1 MSEPTFLQDDAA
13 VTARALEVVG
23 ASFDN
28 GMNLG
33 ASCAPGIGINMLK
46 GAVVGTPEQFT
57 LLDQGNLANG
67 FTPTARDPQTSQCIG
82 GLPYV
87 NRATVPWPGSGG
99 VEGVLPEASIR
110 YGDNDSPSYAAIAA
124 DGELSGTITPI
135 ANCDLLSLAAG
146 WVAEV

>member
-23 ASFDN
+23 ASFAN

-33 ASCAPGIGINMLK
+33 GSCAPGIGINMLK
-46 GAVVGTPEQFT
+46 GAVVGSPEQFT
-57 LLDQGNLANG
+57 LLDQGNLANS
-67 FTPTARDPQTSQCIG
+67 FTPAARDPQTSQSIG

-87 NRATVPWPGSGG
+87 DRSTVDWPGSGG
-99 VEGVLPEASIR
+99 LSGVLPEASIR
-110 YGDNDSPSYAAIAA
+110 YGDNTSPSYAAKVANPA
-124 DGELSGTITPI
+124 LDGTITPI
-135 ANCDLLSLAAG
+135 ANCDLLSLSAG

>member
-28 GMNLG
+28 GCNLAG
-33 ASCAPGIGINMLK
+33 SCAPGIGINMLK

-57 LLDQGNLANG
+57 LLDQNG
-67 FTPTARDPQTSQCIG
+67 DARDPQTSQAIG

-87 NRATVPWPGSGG
+87 DRTAVDWPGSGG
-99 VEGVLPEASIR
+99 VAGTLPDASIR
-110 YGDNDSPSYAAIAA
+110 YGDNEAPTYAEIAA
-124 DGELSGTITPI
+124 DGSLSGTITPI